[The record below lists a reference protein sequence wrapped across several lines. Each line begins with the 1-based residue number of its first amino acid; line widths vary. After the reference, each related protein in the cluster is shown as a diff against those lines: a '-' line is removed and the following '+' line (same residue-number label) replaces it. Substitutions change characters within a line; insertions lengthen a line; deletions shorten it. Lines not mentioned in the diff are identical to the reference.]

1 MKKAE
6 TLLKYS
12 RLYVALLLIMGSF
25 FGFPNDAALCG
36 LYWAMVALG
45 EFVCIVASR

>member
-12 RLYVALLLIMGSF
+12 RLYVALLLMAGSF

-36 LYWAMVALG
+36 LYWGLMAFG
-45 EFVCIVASR
+45 EIVCIVRSR